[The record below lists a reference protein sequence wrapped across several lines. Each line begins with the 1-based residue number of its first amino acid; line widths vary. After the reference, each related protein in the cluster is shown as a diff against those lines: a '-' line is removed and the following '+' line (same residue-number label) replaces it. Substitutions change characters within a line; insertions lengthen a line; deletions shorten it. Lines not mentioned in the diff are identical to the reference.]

1 MYPRFFK
8 CQSVDSKLV
17 RSRFA
22 TLSTASLVSRCLAS
36 AETARCTSWFGIKNI
51 AAKAFARRSMSR
63 GAQGPLAIAKCAP
76 TSQSNNRWH
85 SSWARVNRR
94 PSGLQRRPCSVP
106 VVSRWKPF
114 LVKQWIPVVCKP
126 LHQGKQVPVGR
137 IRPLTILLVGAQIP
151 TLDPQL
157 EATPREAGVRLHR
170 LAIIGVWSERQPQC
184 EFAGV
189 PGKPLPSSAHL
200 RARSI
205 PVRPDVTPTYALLIE
220 PLAPEPFRHSDPPDG
235 VPVPD
240 VRGMLPRAVRPALSY
255 SVPRV
260 IAQLALSQHLLCTR
274 CIDLLRTEGAAAPSL
289 PGLLVLQAAFVTH

>member
-200 RARSI
+200 LARSI
-205 PVRPDVTPTYALLIE
+205 PVRSARTGAMPAARRPRSAAGCR
-220 PLAPEPFRHSDPPDG
+220 PGSCGSPPPEPRRSGASAQTASAPTPS
-235 VPVPD
+235 
-240 VRGMLPRAVRPALSY
+240 RGRSSA
-255 SVPRV
+255 
-260 IAQLALSQHLLCTR
+260 
-274 CIDLLRTEGAAAPSL
+274 
-289 PGLLVLQAAFVTH
+289 